1 MCQAF
6 QSGFS
11 QSTRVFPVAL
21 YCLLLGS
28 PCLKTDLSHS
38 RHHGLGQ
45 SELQNQRNM
54 PIGPQKVGTP
64 TGAKGEK
71 RFTATR
77 EETKNLNREELP
89 C

>member
-21 YCLLLGS
+21 YCL
-28 PCLKTDLSHS
+28 LKTDLSHS

-54 PIGPQKVGTP
+54 PIGPRKVGTP
-64 TGAKGEK
+64 TGAQGEK

-77 EETKNLNREELP
+77 EETKSLNREELP